1 MTWKQHFHFVLD
13 NITVEPMLACHIIPS
28 FMASLATQNLNL
40 EKACRVNLR
49 YSKEVCDALSER
61 RTESYVVEETNVQQ
75 LVASMLVWKTA
86 LQSSLPAF
94 LIMFVG
100 SWSDRWRKRKPLM
113 LFPILGDFMTAI
125 GLLVCTYFF
134 EELPMEA
141 NGFVEAFFPA
151 MTGGWFILF
160 VGVLSYIADITAE
173 TNRTLRIGI
182 VTVFCSLGIPI
193 GQALSGILYQKIGF
207 YGVFSTSAVAYT
219 IGFCYGYL
227 YVKEPKQ
234 IDEPMVD
241 YKSCALLRDF
251 FSVSHLADT
260 FRVAFKGGENS
271 KRIKLIMLMVVTIVV
286 CGPMQGEPAVTYLY
300 TRLRFNWDEVD
311 FSIFSTYSMC
321 MDFIGTCI
329 TVGLLSHVCKVHDA
343 IIGMC
348 SCASKI
354 LACFVYGF
362 AKTVT
367 VFYLGAAVEI
377 FNNTSLI
384 VARSITSKLVPS
396 NELGKAN
403 SIFGLCEAVVPLIYG
418 SMYSASYAATIST
431 MPGAF
436 YIIGGCVTI
445 LAAVTFGY
453 ALCY

>member
-1 MTWKQHFHFVLD
+1 MEHSDIGLEESKQSDVKHRTSSMTWKQHFHFVLD

-173 TNRTLRIGI
+173 TNRTLRI
-182 VTVFCSLGIPI
+182 V

-271 KRIKLIMLMVVTIVV
+271 KRIKLIML
-286 CGPMQGEPAVTYLY
+286 
-300 TRLRFNWDEVD
+300 RFNWDEVD

-321 MDFIGTCI
+321 MDFIG
-329 TVGLLSHVCKVHDA
+329 K
-343 IIGMC
+343 
-348 SCASKI
+348 
-354 LACFVYGF
+354 
-362 AKTVT
+362 
-367 VFYLGAAVEI
+367 
-377 FNNTSLI
+377 
-384 VARSITSKLVPS
+384 
-396 NELGKAN
+396 
-403 SIFGLCEAVVPLIYG
+403 
-418 SMYSASYAATIST
+418 
-431 MPGAF
+431 
-436 YIIGGCVTI
+436 
-445 LAAVTFGY
+445 
-453 ALCY
+453 